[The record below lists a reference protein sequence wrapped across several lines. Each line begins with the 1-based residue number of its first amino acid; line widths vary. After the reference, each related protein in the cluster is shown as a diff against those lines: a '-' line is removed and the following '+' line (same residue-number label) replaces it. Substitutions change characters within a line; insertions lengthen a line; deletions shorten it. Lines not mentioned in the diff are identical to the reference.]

1 MEINKKQ
8 FNIREVYAITG
19 SLYSNKLVITSMQSQ
34 TTLRDA
40 SKGIHRVR
48 ERSAPDN
55 QIQPLSNCKHYDSTI
70 SVSKDNR
77 NGHDHTAKVIL
88 RLLAFTYIKREGL
101 V

>member
-48 ERSAPDN
+48 EGSAPDN
-55 QIQPLSNCKHYDSTI
+55 QPSPFQTANTMIPLSQLVKITGM
-70 SVSKDNR
+70 V
-77 NGHDHTAKVIL
+77 TTTLL
-88 RLLAFTYIKREGL
+88 RLYFDF
-101 V
+101 